1 MRKQGAEKG
10 ERNERLN
17 REEGTSQ
24 LVHCGS
30 NKKKKTI
37 WLFVMLLFYID
48 FVLGR
53 NSKVINGYC
62 SKKQFNTN
70 ICVCSSWVI
79 QMA

>member
-10 ERNERLN
+10 ERNQGLS

-24 LVHCGS
+24 LVHCES
-30 NKKKKTI
+30 NQTTI
-37 WLFVMLLFYID
+37 WLFVMLLCYID

-70 ICVCSSWVI
+70 ICVLSSWVI
-79 QMA
+79 KMA